1 MANVRTCLF
10 TSQLGL
16 PGHFWS
22 LESLMCAR
30 ITRLMQIYSK
40 KIRLP
45 CWHKIRL
52 LHDAF
57 RGTIGSQTQLRK
69 SASKRKRYQDRYWDI
84 IYQKDSKGTTLGCF
98 LQAVPKNCYAIIR
111 HLSDTSEERPEEK
124 LILTATSSFGPSV
137 LPSTLR
143 CCASDIDVCCCLP
156 CLMAIGQRCLDILR
170 HLETCWD
177 TCFNSEMEL
186 GCIASKE
193 LLGQCASSW
202 LWSASSDHTRR
213 TSETTTR
220 ISSNQPEPDTKGRSL
235 QDAIL
240 SDLWS
245 VRIRSLRSQVYLP

>member
-1 MANVRTCLF
+1 MPLEAPLAVRLNF
-10 TSQLGL
+10 GNLL
-16 PGHFWS
+16 PKGKD
-22 LESLMCAR
+22 
-30 ITRLMQIYSK
+30 I
-40 KIRLP
+40 KI
-45 CWHKIRL
+45 
-52 LHDAF
+52 D
-57 RGTIGSQTQLRK
+57 TTV
-69 SASKRKRYQDRYWDI
+69 
-84 IYQKDSKGTTLGCF
+84 YQKDSKGTTLGCF

-170 HLETCWD
+170 HVETCWD

-240 SDLWS
+240 SES
-245 VRIRSLRSQVYLP
+245 VRIRSLPLLPGLRPLGPLGLGLLDAFSEDCLHGVFPQHGVGQLPSESSMSQLSQTDCNRKI